1 MARGAAELAVD
12 PAVVVQQDIISVVV
26 CTAGRRASL
35 WELVEHLVAL
45 DDPAHEVIVVE
56 NTGRPA
62 LDGARLA
69 ALGCRHVVERR
80 VGLDVARNRGAREAA
95 GSVVAYI
102 DDDCIVDA
110 GWLAGLRRGFAD
122 PDVALVTGRVL
133 PAALDLTSQWMFER
147 WCSWDR
153 GELPISLTR
162 HDRRPWFPAS
172 AHHLGTGCNM
182 ALRRSALLALGGF
195 DEALDM
201 GSLIGGGGDLDMF
214 NRAIDAG
221 HVAAYEPTALVRH
234 THRETMSDLR
244 WQMWGYGIA
253 QGAVLAKGLV
263 TRRGVR
269 RDIAAFWRHRLR
281 WKWRQLRGTEPS
293 GVPRRL
299 LALEAAGIVLGPFL
313 YLPSRVH
320 ARMRRARC

>member
-1 MARGAAELAVD
+1 MARSAADLTVDRAVSVELD
-12 PAVVVQQDIISVVV
+12 LISVVV

-35 WELVEHLVAL
+35 WRLVDSLVGLEDRAY
-45 DDPAHEVIVVE
+45 EVIVVE
-56 NTGRPA
+56 NTTRPA

-80 VGLDVARNRGAREAA
+80 VGLDAARNRGARE
-95 GSVVAYI
+95 SVGTIVAFV
-102 DDDCIVDA
+102 DDDCVVET

-122 PDVALVTGRVL
+122 PDVVLVTGRVL
-133 PAALDLTSQWMFER
+133 PATLDLTSQWMFER

-162 HDRRPWFPAS
+162 HDRLPWFPAS

-182 ALRRSALLALGGF
+182 AFRRSDLLALGGF

-234 THRETMSDLR
+234 THRETMHDLR
-244 WQMWGYGIA
+244 WQVWGYGIA
-253 QGAVLAKGLV
+253 QGALLAKGLV

-269 RDIAAFWRHRLR
+269 RDIAAFWRHRLG
-281 WKWRQLRGTEPS
+281 WKWRQIRGTAPT

-299 LALEAAGIVLGPFL
+299 LAIEAAGIVLGPFL
-313 YLPSRVH
+313 YVPSQVR
-320 ARMRRARC
+320 AWMRRRRC